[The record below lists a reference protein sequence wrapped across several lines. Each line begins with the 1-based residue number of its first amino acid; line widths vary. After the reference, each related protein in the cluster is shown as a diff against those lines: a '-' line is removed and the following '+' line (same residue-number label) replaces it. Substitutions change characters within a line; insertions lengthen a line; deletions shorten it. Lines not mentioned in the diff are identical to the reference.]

1 MRGDFKVTNVTA
13 FVLVAMLLT
22 FGVILAAAVPELRRG
37 ARPDL
42 KTSDTLSKLPGDW
55 AGESV
60 CVGDRP
66 ACKDESVVYHL
77 RLKEGEP
84 NTVTIAADKIVDG
97 VPEQM
102 YVLDF
107 KYDAAKET
115 LTGEFNVNGTHG
127 VFEYAIK
134 GDEMEGTG
142 KLLPAGT
149 VFRRI
154 KVKRAPNQAPLKP
167 PRK

>member
-1 MRGDFKVTNVTA
+1 MRGDFRVTNVSA
-13 FVLVAMLLT
+13 FELVAMMVT
-22 FGVILAAAVPELRRG
+22 FGVVLAAALPGLRRG
-37 ARPDL
+37 ARQDV
-42 KTSDTLSKLPGDW
+42 KSSDTLSKLPGDW

-66 ACKDESVVYHL
+66 ACEDELVVYHI
-77 RLKEGEP
+77 RRKEGAP
-84 NTVTIAADKIVDG
+84 DTLTIAADKVVDG
-97 VPEQM
+97 QPEQM

-107 KYDAAKET
+107 KYDAAKDT

-127 VFEYAIK
+127 VWEYAVK

-149 VFRRI
+149 VFRRV

-167 PRK
+167 PRG

>member
-1 MRGDFKVTNVTA
+1 MRGDFKVTNVSA
-13 FVLVAMLLT
+13 FVLAAMLLV
-22 FGVILAAAVPELRRG
+22 FGVILFAAVPELRRG
-37 ARPDL
+37 ARQDL
-42 KTSDTLSKLPGDW
+42 KSSDSLSKLPGEW

-60 CVGDRP
+60 CVGNRP
-66 ACKDESVVYHL
+66 ACKDEQVVYHL

-84 NTVTIAADKIVDG
+84 DTVTIAADKIVDG

-107 KYDAAKET
+107 KYDAAEDT

-127 VFEYAIK
+127 VYEYVVK
-134 GDEMEGTG
+134 GDGMEGTG

-154 KVKRAPNQAPLKP
+154 KVKRSLNQAPVKP